1 MAEKKDILFVDDDS
15 YILNQLSIMF
25 KNSDYNLHFS
35 QTADEALDI
44 LIHDKIDVI
53 AADMILPGKSGLDLI
68 KIVKNK
74 YPYIVRI
81 FLVEINQISSTLAF
95 INNGDIYRFIEKPLK
110 NAEQI
115 FSIIKN
121 AVFYSDFLQNKPVNN
136 DSSDN
141 ITISFE
147 AIKDIIDLYKRQ
159 YFIVRN
165 DNLIVLVSSSLVSKM
180 NVNSFID
187 EYDIN
192 FNLYH
197 KRILDHNNILYIR
210 RSQYI

>member
-1 MAEKKDILFVDDDS
+1 MTEQKDILFVDDDS
-15 YILNQLSIMF
+15 YILNQLNIMF
-25 KNSDYNLHFS
+25 KNSDYNVHFAKA
-35 QTADEALDI
+35 ADEALDI

-53 AADMILPGKSGLDLI
+53 ASDMILPDKSGLDLI

-81 FLVEINQISSTLAF
+81 FLVEINQISSTLDF

-110 NAEQI
+110 NADQI
-115 FSIIKN
+115 ISTRKN
-121 AVFYSDFLQNKPVNN
+121 AVLYADFLKSKPVN
-136 DSSDN
+136 DSSSDS
-141 ITISFE
+141 ITISLE
-147 AIKDIIDLYKRQ
+147 AVKDIIDLYKRQ
-159 YFIVRN
+159 YFIVKN
-165 DNLIVLVSSSLVSKM
+165 NNLIVLVSSCLDSKM
-180 NVNSFID
+180 KVNSFLD

-197 KRILDHNNILYIR
+197 KRMLDQNNTLYIR

>member
-1 MAEKKDILFVDDDS
+1 MTEQKDILFVDDDS
-15 YILNQLSIMF
+15 YILNQLNIMF
-25 KNSDYNLHFS
+25 KNSDYNVHFAKA
-35 QTADEALDI
+35 ADEALDI

-53 AADMILPGKSGLDLI
+53 ASDMILPDKSGLDLI

-81 FLVEINQISSTLAF
+81 FLVEINQISSTLDF

-110 NAEQI
+110 NADQI
-115 FSIIKN
+115 ISTIKN
-121 AVFYSDFLQNKPVNN
+121 AVLYADFLKSKPVN
-136 DSSDN
+136 DSSSDS
-141 ITISFE
+141 ITISLE
-147 AIKDIIDLYKRQ
+147 AVKDIIDLYKRQ
-159 YFIVRN
+159 YFIVKN
-165 DNLIVLVSSSLVSKM
+165 NNLIVLVSSCLDSKM
-180 NVNSFID
+180 KVNSFLD

-197 KRILDHNNILYIR
+197 KRMLDQNNTLYIR

>member
-1 MAEKKDILFVDDDS
+1 MTEQKDILFVDDDS
-15 YILNQLSIMF
+15 YILNQLNTMF
-25 KNSDYNLHFS
+25 KNSGYNVHFAKA
-35 QTADEALDI
+35 ADEALDI

-53 AADMILPGKSGLDLI
+53 ASDMILPDKSGLDLI

-81 FLVEINQISSTLAF
+81 FLVEINQISSTLDF

-110 NAEQI
+110 NEDQI
-115 FSIIKN
+115 ISTIKN
-121 AVFYSDFLQNKPVNN
+121 AVLYADFLKSKPVN
-136 DSSDN
+136 DSSSDN
-141 ITISFE
+141 ITISLE
-147 AIKDIIDLYKRQ
+147 AVKDIIDLYKRQ
-159 YFIVRN
+159 YFIVKN
-165 DNLIVLVSSSLVSKM
+165 NNLIVLVSSCLDSKM
-180 NVNSFID
+180 KVNSFLD

-197 KRILDHNNILYIR
+197 KRMLDQNNTLYIR